1 MGVEIS
7 GREWAILGVVRPAKK
22 HCVSPAVEAANG
34 MTARM
39 LLPTVML
46 LIGRRHIAL
55 SPVKNQ
61 PTALRYFVK
70 II

>member
-7 GREWAILGVVRPAKK
+7 GREWAILGVVRPTKK
-22 HCVSPAVEAANG
+22 HCVSAAVEAANG

-46 LIGRRHIAL
+46 LIG
-55 SPVKNQ
+55 
-61 PTALRYFVK
+61 
-70 II
+70 